1 MRQLHVT
8 SPLMHGPDVANVQKR
23 LKVKGYDPG
32 IIDGRYGPTTSHA
45 VRLFQKA
52 NRLQADGI
60 YGPVTAKLLTASGS
74 VAKPA
79 PQPSSSSKGVKALHE
94 ALKHL
99 GVKEAPA
106 QSNRTLFGHWF
117 GVDGVSWCNI
127 FTSYCFTLGAGVTL
141 CKGFKGAGCY
151 PKGCAYVPTMEAW
164 LRATG
169 QWIGKAAP
177 QPGDIAIFDW
187 DGGVAD
193 HIGLVEFYQGGGKF
207 TSIEGNTAVGND
219 SDGGEVMRR
228 DRYLSQVHGFG
239 RLR

>member
-1 MRQLHVT
+1 MW
-8 SPLMHGPDVANVQKR
+8 GPDVVNVQKR

-32 IIDGRYGPTTSHA
+32 IVDGRYGPTTSHA

-52 NRLQADGI
+52 NRLQVDGI
-60 YGPVTAKLLTASGS
+60 YGPKTAKLLTATGTKT
-74 VAKPA
+74 KPPPAA
-79 PQPSSSSKGVKALHE
+79 PTAASKGLKALHE

-99 GVKEAPA
+99 GVKESPA
-106 QSNRTLFGHWF
+106 SSNKTKFGVWF
-117 GVDGVSWCNI
+117 GVDGVPWCAI
-127 FTSYCFTLGAGVTL
+127 FMSYCFTIAAGVTL
-141 CKGFKGAGCY
+141 CKGFKGAGVF
-151 PKGCAYVPTMEAW
+151 PKGCAYVPTVEAW

-169 QWIGKAAP
+169 QWIGAAAP
-177 QPGDIAIFDW
+177 QPGDIAIYDW

-193 HIGLVEFYQGGGKF
+193 HIGIVESYLGGGKF
-207 TSIEGNTAVGND
+207 TAIEGNTSVGND